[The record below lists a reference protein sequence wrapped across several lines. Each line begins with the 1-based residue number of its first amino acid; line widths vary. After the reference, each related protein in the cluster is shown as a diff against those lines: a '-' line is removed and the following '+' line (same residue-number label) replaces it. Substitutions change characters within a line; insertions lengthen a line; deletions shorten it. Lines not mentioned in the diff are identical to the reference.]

1 MYNIYTEYS
10 SSFSGFMSKTNMRH
24 TGLIYVSSKGNVL
37 ICVASEFTLISSN
50 NYCIYYY
57 MYSGKN
63 IIMQNSF
70 YNCKSFSI
78 QSYTNNEKS
87 ESEIIESFKWS
98 LTIIVIPVYSF
109 LQFRW
114 F

>member
-50 NYCIYYY
+50 NYCILLLHVFR
-57 MYSGKN
+57 KK
-63 IIMQNSF
+63 
-70 YNCKSFSI
+70 YN
-78 QSYTNNEKS
+78 YAE
-87 ESEIIESFKWS
+87 
-98 LTIIVIPVYSF
+98 
-109 LQFRW
+109 
-114 F
+114 